1 SGLYNNNTYLI
12 VCTDLRLLFLDKG
25 MIYGLKFHE
34 FPFEKINSVSYKK
47 GLLFGEIII
56 HPGSSSIAIGSISK
70 NTVSRMAET
79 IQEQISI
86 RESSMKPSN
95 SEKMSF
101 SVADELIK
109 YKELL
114 DVGVI
119 SQEEFDK
126 KKQQL
131 LDID

>member
-1 SGLYNNNTYLI
+1 
-12 VCTDLRLLFLDKG
+12 
-25 MIYGLKFHE
+25 
-34 FPFEKINSVSYKK
+34 
-47 GLLFGEIII
+47 
-56 HPGSSSIAIGSISK
+56 
-70 NTVSRMAET
+70 
-79 IQEQISI
+79 
-86 RESSMKPSN
+86 
-95 SEKMSF
+95 MSF

>member
-1 SGLYNNNTYLI
+1 MA
-12 VCTDLRLLFLDKG
+12 K
-25 MIYGLKFHE
+25 
-34 FPFEKINSVSYKK
+34 
-47 GLLFGEIII
+47 
-56 HPGSSSIAIGSISK
+56 SSIAIGSISK

>member
-1 SGLYNNNTYLI
+1 
-12 VCTDLRLLFLDKG
+12 
-25 MIYGLKFHE
+25 
-34 FPFEKINSVSYKK
+34 
-47 GLLFGEIII
+47 
-56 HPGSSSIAIGSISK
+56 SSSIAIGSISK

>member
-1 SGLYNNNTYLI
+1 
-12 VCTDLRLLFLDKG
+12 
-25 MIYGLKFHE
+25 
-34 FPFEKINSVSYKK
+34 
-47 GLLFGEIII
+47 
-56 HPGSSSIAIGSISK
+56 
-70 NTVSRMAET
+70 
-79 IQEQISI
+79 
-86 RESSMKPSN
+86 
-95 SEKMSF
+95 

>member
-1 SGLYNNNTYLI
+1 
-12 VCTDLRLLFLDKG
+12 
-25 MIYGLKFHE
+25 
-34 FPFEKINSVSYKK
+34 
-47 GLLFGEIII
+47 III
-56 HPGSSSIAIGSISK
+56 HHGSSSIAIGSISK

>member
-1 SGLYNNNTYLI
+1 
-12 VCTDLRLLFLDKG
+12 
-25 MIYGLKFHE
+25 
-34 FPFEKINSVSYKK
+34 
-47 GLLFGEIII
+47 GEIII
-56 HPGSSSIAIGSISK
+56 HHGSSSIAIGSISK

>member
-1 SGLYNNNTYLI
+1 
-12 VCTDLRLLFLDKG
+12 
-25 MIYGLKFHE
+25 
-34 FPFEKINSVSYKK
+34 
-47 GLLFGEIII
+47 
-56 HPGSSSIAIGSISK
+56 
-70 NTVSRMAET
+70 
-79 IQEQISI
+79 
-86 RESSMKPSN
+86 
-95 SEKMSF
+95 MSF

-131 LDID
+131 LAID

>member
-1 SGLYNNNTYLI
+1 
-12 VCTDLRLLFLDKG
+12 
-25 MIYGLKFHE
+25 
-34 FPFEKINSVSYKK
+34 
-47 GLLFGEIII
+47 
-56 HPGSSSIAIGSISK
+56 
-70 NTVSRMAET
+70 
-79 IQEQISI
+79 
-86 RESSMKPSN
+86 MKPSN